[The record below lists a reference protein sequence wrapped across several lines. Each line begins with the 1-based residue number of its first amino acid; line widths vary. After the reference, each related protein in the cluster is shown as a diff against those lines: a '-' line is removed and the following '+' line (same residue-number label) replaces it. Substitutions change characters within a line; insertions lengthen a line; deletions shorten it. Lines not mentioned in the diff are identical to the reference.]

1 MTRAFLTAAL
11 APLRARRLLAR
22 DRLAHHRAFASR
34 AGAAAADDDVVRVGD
49 VVRVECLDV
58 ASTGEGV
65 CRLSNGVVFLC
76 VGATPG
82 EVVEATVTKVMKSLA
97 RGAKTRTIKPSV
109 HAVEARCP
117 HYATCGGCVW
127 QHLSYDEQ
135 VRHKRDLVVDAMT
148 RIGKW
153 PASSDVVGSCVGA
166 VETYEYRNKMEF
178 AFASTS
184 ERGGVDVGLRP
195 RGSNDSVVDLS
206 AGSALQSDEANAAL
220 MAVRETLR
228 RLGGRVEAFD
238 RTTGAGTLR
247 SVTFRS
253 ATASDGVRSVM
264 VDFATTAKGGEL
276 TEGPI
281 AELVRDVSSIDAVS
295 SVVHTSVSN
304 EAELRRTGGGRKSK
318 FVKGRKSNA
327 NAKKKVT
334 SLYGENVLVETL
346 DGLQFEL
353 SSASFFQT
361 NTKQAETLVRKM
373 REACGFSG
381 NKTEIVLDLF
391 CGAGTLG
398 LSVAS
403 EASRVMGWEVV
414 PEAVENAKRNAEIND
429 IANADFFRVDL
440 AKLNASKGAQGLL
453 KTADGKNLPMPDIV
467 ITDPAR
473 PGMDAALIDILR
485 KIGAKRI
492 VYVSCNPSTQARDV
506 LALTSSSTGPGDT
519 AYELKSCTPVDMFP
533 HTPHVESIVVLDR
546 VVNEM

>member
-1 MTRAFLTAAL
+1 
-11 APLRARRLLAR
+11 
-22 DRLAHHRAFASR
+22 
-34 AGAAAADDDVVRVGD
+34 
-49 VVRVECLDV
+49 
-58 ASTGEGV
+58 
-65 CRLSNGVVFLC
+65 
-76 VGATPG
+76 
-82 EVVEATVTKVMKSLA
+82 
-97 RGAKTRTIKPSV
+97 
-109 HAVEARCP
+109 
-117 HYATCGGCVW
+117 
-127 QHLSYDEQ
+127 
-135 VRHKRDLVVDAMT
+135 
-148 RIGKW
+148 
-153 PASSDVVGSCVGA
+153 
-166 VETYEYRNKMEF
+166 
-178 AFASTS
+178 
-184 ERGGVDVGLRP
+184 
-195 RGSNDSVVDLS
+195 
-206 AGSALQSDEANAAL
+206 
-220 MAVRETLR
+220 
-228 RLGGRVEAFD
+228 
-238 RTTGAGTLR
+238 
-247 SVTFRS
+247 
-253 ATASDGVRSVM
+253 
-264 VDFATTAKGGEL
+264 L

>member
-11 APLRARRLLAR
+11 APLRARRPLAR
-22 DRLAHHRAFASR
+22 DRLVHHRAFASR
-34 AGAAAADDDVVRVGD
+34 ASDDDVVRVGD

-97 RGAKTRTIKPSV
+97 RGAKTRTIEPSV

-117 HYATCGGCVW
+117 HYATCGGCAW

-135 VRHKRDLVVDAMT
+135 VRHKRELVVDAMT
-148 RIGKW
+148 RIGKYS
-153 PASSDVVGSCVGA
+153 ASSDVVGTCVGA

-178 AFASTS
+178 AFAASTS

-195 RGSNDSVVDLS
+195 RGSNESVVDLS
-206 AGSALQSDEANAAL
+206 AGCALQSDEANAAL

-238 RTTGAGTLR
+238 RTSGAGTLR
-247 SVTFRS
+247 SVTIRS

-264 VDFATTAKGGEL
+264 VDFATTAKDGEL

-281 AELVRDVSSIDAVS
+281 AELVRDVSSVDAVS

-304 EAELRRTGGGRKSK
+304 EAELRRAGGGRKSK

-334 SLYGENVLVETL
+334 ALYGENALVETL
-346 DGLQFEL
+346 DDLQFEL

-398 LSVAS
+398 LSVAYD
-403 EASRVMGWEVV
+403 ASRVMGWEVV
-414 PEAVENAKRNAEIND
+414 PEAVEDAKRNARIND

-453 KTADGKNLPMPDIV
+453 KTADGKDLPMPDIV

-546 VVNEM
+546 VVDEM